1 MCKIE
6 KVISREIL
14 DSRGFPTIETE
25 VHLSEGSVGRASVPS
40 GASRGYREAL
50 ELRDQDDDRFFG
62 RGVLKAVDTVNTHLA
77 KALKGKNAI
86 EQKDIDEIMI
96 NMDGTINKSQLGANS
111 ILSVSLATA
120 KAATYSK
127 GVPLYEHIAELYG
140 QSSHKYLIPLPMIN
154 IINGGTHADN
164 NIDIQEFMIIPV
176 GAKNIKEAL
185 RIGSEVFH
193 NLGKILI
200 SNGMSTALGDE
211 GGYAPN
217 LESNISAFNYI
228 KEAVE
233 CSGYRLGQDITFAI
247 DCAANELFDDISG
260 KYILVADNLIL
271 NSQEMTHYLENLTKK
286 YPLVSIEDGL
296 EEKDF
301 EGFAYQTKVLGQSC
315 QIVGDDLF
323 VTNSKILQQG
333 IENKLANSIIIKY
346 NQIGT
351 LSETLSTIRMAQQAN
366 YSVIISHRSGETEDT
381 TIADLAVGTG
391 SGQIKTGSMSRSER
405 IAKYNQLI
413 RIEETLGPNAQ
424 FSKITKLQRS

>member
-1 MCKIE
+1 MCKID

-25 VHLSEGSVGRASVPS
+25 VHLAEGNVGRASVPS

-50 ELRDQDDDRFFG
+50 ELRDQDADRFFG

-77 KALKGKNAI
+77 KALKGKNAL
-86 EQKDIDEIMI
+86 EQKEIDEIMI
-96 NMDGTINKSQLGANS
+96 NMDGTINKSKLGANS

-120 KAATYSK
+120 KAATSSK

-140 QSSHKYLIPLPMIN
+140 QSYNYLIPLPMIN
-154 IINGGTHADN
+154 IINGGTHAHN

-217 LESNISAFNYI
+217 LESNISAFHYI

-260 KYILVADNLIL
+260 KYILVADHLSL
-271 NSQEMTHYLENLTKK
+271 SSQEMTHYLENLTQQ

-296 EEKDF
+296 EENDF
-301 EGFAYQTKVLGQSC
+301 EGFAYQTKVLGNSC
-315 QIVGDDLF
+315 QVVGDDLF

-351 LSETLSTIRMAQQAN
+351 LSETLSTIKMAQQAN
-366 YSVIISHRSGETEDT
+366 YSVIISHRSGDTEDT
-381 TIADLAVGTG
+381 TIADLAVGTA

-413 RIEETLGPNAQ
+413 RIEETLGSAAT